1 METSVAKT
9 SDAKSLMSVLDV
21 GTKQLARRFDSE
33 SSYINRR
40 AEVLEVS
47 VFDGDSPATQED
59 INKQVLLLQSVWR
72 DMPELFWG
80 TLKYSIKESCISAE
94 RLRFAVSQFLQTHTY
109 NKSFTPAE
117 LISID
122 KKIIVARSLQSLRS
136 KVRFQ
141 LEWEDIA
148 IVEMFQERR
157 FVLMDDAKM
166 YNLHILAVYHSPGII
181 QWVGKYDS
189 PAFHQR
195 KKAFEAAV
203 MKFVNFYP
211 EQMCK
216 EFFEYW
222 SEAVL
227 CGDTMLWETKWSL
240 ERRRADGTHDNMI
253 EEYIDDWAVQHGY
266 ESQYQPI
273 NSNESES

>member
-1 METSVAKT
+1 METSLAKT
-9 SDAKSLMSVLDV
+9 SGAQSLMGVLDIN
-21 GTKQLARRFDSE
+21 TKQLARRFDSE
-33 SSYINRR
+33 SNYINRR

-47 VFDGDSPATQED
+47 VFEGDSPATQED
-59 INKQVLLLQSVWR
+59 INKQVVLLQSVWR

-80 TLKYSIKESCISAE
+80 TLKYSIKESGISAE

-141 LEWEDIA
+141 MEWEDIA

-166 YNLHILAVYHSPGII
+166 YNLHILAVYHHPGII
-181 QWVGKYDS
+181 EWVGKYDS

-195 KKAFEAAV
+195 RKAFETAV
-203 MKFVNFYP
+203 MKFVKFYP

-222 SEAVL
+222 SEPQL
-227 CGDTMLWETKWSL
+227 CGDVMRCETTWSQDC
-240 ERRRADGTHDNMI
+240 RRADGTHDNMI
-253 EEYIDDWAVQHGY
+253 EEYIDDWAVEHGY

-273 NSNESES
+273 KSNESES

>member
-1 METSVAKT
+1 MG
-9 SDAKSLMSVLDV
+9 VLDIN
-21 GTKQLARRFDSE
+21 TKQLARRFDSE
-33 SSYINRR
+33 SNYINRR

-47 VFDGDSPATQED
+47 VFEGDSPATQED
-59 INKQVLLLQSVWR
+59 INKQVVLLQSVWR

-80 TLKYSIKESCISAE
+80 TLKYSIKESGISAE

-141 LEWEDIA
+141 MEWEDIA

-181 QWVGKYDS
+181 EWVGKYDS

-203 MKFVNFYP
+203 MKFVKFYP

-222 SEAVL
+222 SEPQL
-227 CGDTMLWETKWSL
+227 CGDVMRCETTWSQD
-240 ERRRADGTHDNMI
+240 RRRADGTHDNMI

>member
-1 METSVAKT
+1 
-9 SDAKSLMSVLDV
+9 MSVLDTS
-21 GTKQLARRFDSE
+21 TKQLARRFDSE
-33 SSYINRR
+33 SNYINRR
-40 AEVLEVS
+40 SDVLEVS
-47 VFDGDSPATQED
+47 VFDGDSPAAQDD
-59 INKQVLLLQSVWR
+59 IDKQVVILQNVWR
-72 DMPELFWG
+72 ELPSMFWG
-80 TLKYSIKESCISAE
+80 TLKYAIRESGISAE
-94 RLRFAVSQFLQTHTY
+94 RLRFAVSMFLQTHTY

-141 LEWEDIA
+141 MEWEDIA
-148 IVEMFQERR
+148 MVEMFQERR

-181 QWVGKYDS
+181 KWVGKYDS

-203 MKFVNFYP
+203 MKFVKYYP

-240 ERRRADGTHDNMI
+240 ERRRADGTHDDMI
-253 EEYIDDWAVQHGY
+253 ESYIDEWAVEHGY
-266 ESQYQPI
+266 ESQYKPI
-273 NSNESES
+273 NRNEESES

>member
-1 METSVAKT
+1 METGLAKT
-9 SDAKSLMSVLDV
+9 SGAQSLMGVLDIN
-21 GTKQLARRFDSE
+21 TKQLARRFDSE
-33 SSYINRR
+33 SNYINRR

-47 VFDGDSPATQED
+47 VFEGDSPATQED
-59 INKQVLLLQSVWR
+59 INKQVVLLQSVWR

-80 TLKYSIKESCISAE
+80 TLKYSIKESGISAE

-141 LEWEDIA
+141 MEWEDIA

-181 QWVGKYDS
+181 EWVGKYDS
-189 PAFHQR
+189 PAFHKR
-195 KKAFEAAV
+195 RKAFEAAV
-203 MKFVNFYP
+203 MKFVKFYP

-222 SEAVL
+222 SEPQL
-227 CGDTMLWETKWSL
+227 CGDVMRCETTWSQD
-240 ERRRADGTHDNMI
+240 RRRADGSRDDMI
-253 EEYIDDWAVQHGY
+253 EEYIDTWAIEHGY

>member
-1 METSVAKT
+1 
-9 SDAKSLMSVLDV
+9 MSVLDTS
-21 GTKQLARRFDSE
+21 TKQLARRFDSE
-33 SSYINRR
+33 SNYINRR
-40 AEVLEVS
+40 SDVLEVS
-47 VFDGDSPATQED
+47 VFDGDSPAAQDD
-59 INKQVLLLQSVWR
+59 IDKQVVILQNVWR
-72 DMPELFWG
+72 ELPSMFWG
-80 TLKYSIKESCISAE
+80 TLKYAIRESGISAE
-94 RLRFAVSQFLQTHTY
+94 RLRFAVSMFLQTHTY

-148 IVEMFQERR
+148 MVEMFQERR

-181 QWVGKYDS
+181 KWVGKYDS

-203 MKFVNFYP
+203 MKFVKFYP

-222 SEAVL
+222 SEPQL
-227 CGDTMLWETKWSL
+227 CGDVMRCETTWSQD
-240 ERRRADGTHDNMI
+240 RRRADGTHDNMI

-266 ESQYQPI
+266 
-273 NSNESES
+273 

>member
-1 METSVAKT
+1 MENSLAKT
-9 SDAKSLMSVLDV
+9 SGAQSLMGVLDIS
-21 GTKQLARRFDSE
+21 TKQLARRFDSE
-33 SSYINRR
+33 SNYINRR

-47 VFDGDSPATQED
+47 VFEGDSPATQDD

-80 TLKYSIKESCISAE
+80 TLKYSIKESGLSAE

-166 YNLHILAVYHSPGII
+166 YNLHILAVYHTPGII
-181 QWVGKYDS
+181 EWVGKYDS

-195 KKAFEAAV
+195 RKAFEVAV
-203 MKFVNFYP
+203 MRHTKYYP
-211 EQMCK
+211 EEMCK
-216 EFFEYW
+216 AFYEYW
-222 SEAVL
+222 SEPQL
-227 CGDTMLWETKWSL
+227 CGDIMRCETTWSQD
-240 ERRRADGTHDNMI
+240 RRRADGTHDNMI
-253 EEYIDDWAVQHGY
+253 DDYMEIWAEEHGY
-266 ESQYQPI
+266 ESRYKPI
-273 NSNESES
+273 NEQ